1 MTDQEKLKLIE
12 ISMTEV
18 SPTYVSML
26 SIADSIKQVSDLN
39 SAEIISKLDEAAKL
53 LNDVDDMI
61 VDITYDVDLDYD
73 ALRERGEFKLKTQ
86 EGLKESH
93 YTNKKIDV
101 AVSGTECEF
110 TNVPV
115 TVRPKDS
122 RVPWDGMETDAS
134 YTADIDDLFS
144 STQDLEDEYVKAL
157 LVKRGI
163 TEDNPDYQN
172 KFNEVLDNEVYNYEY
187 DVDVLEEV
195 IDRLMN
201 VDTDK
206 DLIDYVIERVQDE
219 AQQEID
225 DFDPDDY
232 YA

>member
-18 SPTYVSML
+18 SPTYVSVL
-26 SIADSIKQVSDLN
+26 SIADSIKQVNDLN
-39 SAEIISKLDEAAKL
+39 SAEIISKLEEAARL

-86 EGLKESH
+86 EGLKESR

-101 AVSGTECEF
+101 VISGTECYF
-110 TNVPV
+110 TNVPIV
-115 TVRPKDS
+115 VRPKDS

-163 TEDNPDYQN
+163 TEDDPDYQD
-172 KFNEVLDNEVYNYEY
+172 KFNEVLDGEVYSYEY
-187 DVDVLEEV
+187 DEDVLKEV
-195 IDRLMN
+195 IDRLIN
-201 VDTDK
+201 VDTEK
-206 DLIDYVIERVQDE
+206 DLIDYVIERAQDE

-232 YA
+232 YE